1 MAGWQD
7 APLVEAPRAGRV
19 QVTIRPPGADPPA
32 DGAPAAWQGAPA
44 METDADQ
51 PMRARVGD
59 AFEMG
64 PNDAGLAG
72 RLRRA
77 GRRGVDP
84 AADIATA
91 EARPAREA
99 MGWGGRLDAVAR
111 GIANVPSFGL
121 ADEFAAAMDA
131 VTHPMFGRGAP
142 GESFGA
148 RYNRNLS
155 RERGIDRADEID
167 RPVERIGGQIA
178 GAIAVPI
185 GAGVTTVRGAAGIGG
200 ALGAGQGFG
209 EGEGGLGNR
218 LLSAGGGGLVGG
230 VVGAGVVPLVRG
242 VGRAAEVGQ
251 GLGGRLM
258 SVVRGIRNPEEEA
271 VRRAAGT
278 ISRDAAAAG
287 RQAGDLLDDVARM
300 QAAGQPA
307 VLADAG
313 GEATR
318 GLARSAANTSP
329 EARQTIRDVVE
340 PRFAGQTQRIV
351 DEIARVSPTGGA
363 VHETRDA
370 LRQAARVANRDAYGV
385 AYRAGALP
393 LNTPELARLTQSPA
407 VQAAM
412 RDAAENGLN
421 RAIADGFETT
431 AGAAARNAGLLG
443 RVRAYDPEVRNLQFW
458 DYTYRALRDAGDA
471 ATRAGRGSEG
481 SALTG
486 LANQLRAELDQIVP
500 QFASARAGAAAAFG
514 ARDALEAGAQFVTSR
529 MANAEARAAYT
540 AMSAPER
547 DLFRQGFTE
556 NIIARVRE
564 VGDRREVVNQVFG
577 SPAARERVELA
588 LGRGPARELEA
599 FLRGENTMDLLR
611 RAMGNSTTA
620 QQLTELGMAGGPL
633 PTTLGTL
640 FVRVVNE
647 GRHAIDGRVAERVG
661 RLLASGDV
669 GQVRRA
675 VTMIGRDRRLLD
687 VVREAESRMARIAGT
702 QSGGAGGQLPGAVG
716 AVMPSRGEE
725 APPDGELPRQQ

>member
-19 QVTIRPPGADPPA
+19 QVTIRPPGVETPAPA
-32 DGAPAAWQGAPA
+32 DGAPAAWQGAPT
-44 METDADQ
+44 METGADQ
-51 PMRARVGD
+51 PMRARVAD

-64 PNDAGLAG
+64 PEDPGLAR
-72 RLRRA
+72 RLRRSA
-77 GRRGVDP
+77 RRVSDP

-99 MGWGGRLDAVAR
+99 MGWGGRLDAIAR
-111 GIANVPSFGL
+111 GIANVPTLGL

-131 VTHPMFGRGAP
+131 VTHPVLGRGSP
-142 GESFGA
+142 GESFGD

-155 RERGIDRADEID
+155 QQRGIDRADEMD

-185 GAGVTTVRGAAGIGG
+185 GAGVTTARGAA
-200 ALGAGQGFG
+200 ALGAGLGAAQGFG
-209 EGEGGLGNR
+209 EGEGGFGNR
-218 LLSAGGGGLVGG
+218 LLNAAGGGLVGG
-230 VVGAGVVPLVRG
+230 ALGGVLHPVIGAA
-242 VGRAAEVGQ
+242 GRVAEAGQ
-251 GLGGRLM
+251 GLGQRLM
-258 SVVRGIRNPEEEA
+258 SVGRGFRRPEDEA
-271 VRRAAGT
+271 VRRVAG
-278 ISRDAAAAG
+278 RLQQDAQAAG
-287 RQAGDLLDDVARM
+287 RQAGDMLDDVARM

-307 VLADAG
+307 VVADAG
-313 GEATR
+313 GEAVR

-329 EARQTIRDVVE
+329 EARQALRDVAD
-340 PRFAGQTQRIV
+340 PRFSGQTQRIV

-370 LRQAARVANRDAYGV
+370 LMQAARVANRDAYRA
-385 AYRAGALP
+385 AYAAGGRQIM
-393 LNTPELARLTQSPA
+393 TEELARLSQSQA

-412 RDAAENGLN
+412 RDAAENGAN
-421 RAIADGFETT
+421 RAIADGYTIGGVFD
-431 AGAAARNAGLLG
+431 RIMG
-443 RVRAYDPEVRNLQFW
+443 RQVYDPTTRNLQFW

-486 LANQLRAELDQIVP
+486 LSNQLRSELDRIVP
-500 QFASARAGAAAAFG
+500 QFAQARAGAAAAFG
-514 ARDALEAGAQFVTSR
+514 ARDALEAGAAFVNSR
-529 MANAEARAAYT
+529 MANAEARAAYN

-556 NIIARVRE
+556 NLISRVRE
-564 VGDRREVVNQVFG
+564 VSDRREVVNQIFG

-588 LGRGPARELEA
+588 LGRAPARELEA

-611 RAMGNSTTA
+611 RALGNSTTA

-640 FVRVVNE
+640 LVRVVNE

-669 GQVRRA
+669 EQVRRA
-675 VTMIGRDRRLLD
+675 VTMIGRDRRLLE
-687 VVREAESRMARIAGT
+687 VVRQAEGSLARVVGS
-702 QSGGAGGQLPGAVG
+702 QGGQHGPGAVG
-716 AVMPSRGEE
+716 GVMPARGEDDRPE
-725 APPDGELPRQQ
+725 GNGQRQ